1 MRRQEAEKFD
11 LRNLT
16 GEAREC
22 LETLDSNSLVEF
34 LLDYDADDFDT
45 ISEDAVGTPVVGD
58 TRKMRRIAGAC

>member
-45 ISEDAVGTPVVGD
+45 ISEDAVEIFGLTMVKVVSSD
-58 TRKMRRIAGAC
+58 L

>member
-16 GEAREC
+16 YEAREC

-45 ISEDAVGTPVVGD
+45 ISEDAVEIFG
-58 TRKMRRIAGAC
+58 

>member
-45 ISEDAVGTPVVGD
+45 ISVKRSPGISKKDARFNNGRVH
-58 TRKMRRIAGAC
+58 C

>member
-1 MRRQEAEKFD
+1 MVIIMRRQEAEKFD

-34 LLDYDADDFDT
+34 LLDYDVDDFDT
-45 ISEDAVGTPVVGD
+45 ISEDAVEIFGLLVNKGEN
-58 TRKMRRIAGAC
+58 

>member
-45 ISEDAVGTPVVGD
+45 ISEDAVEIFGLTMVKIVSSD
-58 TRKMRRIAGAC
+58 V

>member
-1 MRRQEAEKFD
+1 MRRQESEKFD

-34 LLDYDADDFDT
+34 LLNYDADVLNRYSDDY
-45 ISEDAVGTPVVGD
+45 GN
-58 TRKMRRIAGAC
+58 GAYYEVR